1 MVTVVQPYKKGYKV
15 YFCDD
20 SKNGKIKHVG
30 TVELEE
36 TSKGIRP
43 SEFFVRRPGTSHA
56 QKTPTKELI
65 TVLRANGMVQL
76 TETLPEFQDFLRSMQ
91 IPWEKVTLCRTC
103 MFDDRLTPLSEATR
117 IKCGQEYV
125 CLGGSA
131 GGVPRS

>member
-65 TVLRANGMVQL
+65 TGPSCKRYGTADRDIAGVSGFPAKYADPLGKGDA
-76 TETLPEFQDFLRSMQ
+76 LPDLH
-91 IPWEKVTLCRTC
+91 V
-103 MFDDRLTPLSEATR
+103 
-117 IKCGQEYV
+117 
-125 CLGGSA
+125 
-131 GGVPRS
+131 